1 MDSIRNR
8 RTIRKYKQQD
18 IPAELLN
25 GLLEEAFRA
34 STMGNMQLYSVVVT
48 RDAER
53 KALLAPAHFNQPMVT
68 SAPVV
73 LTFCADF
80 NRFSKWCRQRKA
92 EPGYDNFQSFVTAA
106 IDALLVA
113 QQFCTVAEISG
124 LGCCYLGTTTYNAP
138 QIAEILHLPKF
149 VIPITTLTVGYP
161 ADIPAQIERL
171 PIEAILHHE
180 AYQDYTPEA
189 IHRLYFE
196 KENLAE
202 NKKYIEENHKENLAQ
217 VFTDVRSPRKDNELF
232 SKTFLDFIVKQGFR
246 LPD

>member
-1 MDSIRNR
+1 M
-8 RTIRKYKQQD
+8 
-18 IPAELLN
+18 
-25 GLLEEAFRA
+25 
-34 STMGNMQLYSVVVT
+34 
-48 RDAER
+48 
-53 KALLAPAHFNQPMVT
+53 
-68 SAPVV
+68 
-73 LTFCADF
+73 
-80 NRFSKWCRQRKA
+80 
-92 EPGYDNFQSFVTAA
+92 
-106 IDALLVA
+106 
-113 QQFCTVAEISG
+113 
-124 LGCCYLGTTTYNAP
+124 
-138 QIAEILHLPKF
+138 HLPKF

-171 PIEAILHHE
+171 PIGAILHHE

>member
-92 EPGYDNFQSFVTAA
+92 EPGYDNLISF
-106 IDALLVA
+106 IMPLLIPCWLFRTSVRW
-113 QQFCTVAEISG
+113 QKIVVSVS
-124 LGCCYLGTTTYNAP
+124 
-138 QIAEILHLPKF
+138 
-149 VIPITTLTVGYP
+149 VIWEQLYI
-161 ADIPAQIERL
+161 IRIRL
-171 PIEAILHHE
+171 
-180 AYQDYTPEA
+180 
-189 IHRLYFE
+189 
-196 KENLAE
+196 
-202 NKKYIEENHKENLAQ
+202 
-217 VFTDVRSPRKDNELF
+217 
-232 SKTFLDFIVKQGFR
+232 
-246 LPD
+246 